1 MIILL
6 IVILGIRFIS
16 STSQPLL
23 PDKDKKSSETEDS
36 KNKDEIDIDDDSEDE
51 EQGNT
56 ADVKLTKQAIP
67 SAVFGKLDKENED

>member
-1 MIILL
+1 M
-6 IVILGIRFIS
+6 
-16 STSQPLL
+16 

-36 KNKDEIDIDDDSEDE
+36 KNKDEIDIGDDSDEDE